1 VSRGKV
7 AAEPDVEVVRLGL
20 HRLGRLLSN
29 RRSWAL
35 LASSADVD
43 LPQQTIQVLLQLHDG
58 EPRSVAELA
67 RVARMDAAAVSRQIR
82 VLEEHGLVER
92 QASANHGRVVLIQP
106 TSQGL
111 EQAQR
116 LYRLNQ
122 SHLADALASW
132 TEEERQTLG
141 TLMIRL
147 VDDLQRTPHRHS

>member
-1 VSRGKV
+1 VSRGRV

-92 QASANHGRVVLIQP
+92 QPSANHGRVVLIQP

>member
-1 VSRGKV
+1 MSRTKV

-67 RVARMDAAAVSRQIR
+67 RVARMDAAAVSRQVR

-92 QASANHGRVVLIQP
+92 QPSANHGRVVLIQP
-106 TSQGL
+106 TADGL
-111 EQAQR
+111 EKAQR
-116 LYRLNQ
+116 LYRLNR